1 MNSNKQGENT
11 ISISHQKRAYS
22 LDALRGFAVLTMVLS
37 GTISYRILP
46 AWMYHAQ
53 EPPPTHTYNPNLPG
67 LTWVDLVFPLFL
79 FAMGASIPLALSH
92 RIKSG
97 ITNQIKVILYI
108 LKRGFFLGAFA
119 IFLEHFRP
127 GKIADNSFPNKWLIA
142 VIGFVILFFMFVR
155 LPSSLRKIP
164 QPATTIGAW
173 ILAVIIISGIR
184 YTNGIGFSLA
194 RSDIILIVLT
204 NTAVF
209 GSIIWLFTR
218 FNFKLRVGILGL
230 LFALRLSSTVAKTWT
245 AALWAYSP
253 VPWLFKFHYL
263 SYLFIVIP
271 GTIAGDLIL
280 NWLKKPN
287 LDNDFNR
294 KQNYKLLAI
303 ILGLL
308 ANILILLIGLQ
319 GRWVWQTTLVSAAIS
334 CLAGFLF
341 VNPKNET
348 EILMQKLYYWGVYWL
363 ALGLLFEP
371 YQGGIKKD
379 TATYSYFFLTTGIAF
394 FVLIIFTILIDV
406 LQLQKPLHLLIDNGQ
421 NPMIG
426 YVGFANLVWPI
437 FIALGIEKFV
447 IANVQTPLHGFLK
460 GIFYTLT
467 VGYIVSLFTRLKLFW
482 RT

>member
-1 MNSNKQGENT
+1 MNSNQQRETT
-11 ISISHQKRAYS
+11 ISDQKRAYS

-46 AWMYHAQ
+46 PWMYHAQ
-53 EPPPTHTYNPNLPG
+53 LPPPTHASNPNLPG

-79 FAMGASIPLALSH
+79 FAMGASIPLALFR
-92 RIKSG
+92 RIKPG
-97 ITNQIKVILYI
+97 ITNKVNVIFYI

-127 GKIADNSFPNKWLIA
+127 GRIADDSVINKWLIA
-142 VIGFVILFFMFVR
+142 LIGFVILFFMFVR
-155 LPSSLRKIP
+155 LPNDWRKIP
-164 QPATTIGAW
+164 HQAITIAAW

-184 YTNGIGFSLA
+184 YTNGTGFSLA

-218 FNFKLRVGILGL
+218 NNLWLRVGLIGL
-230 LFALRLSSTVAKTWT
+230 LFALRLSSTVAKSWT
-245 AALWAYSP
+245 ATMWSFSP
-253 VPWLFKFHYL
+253 IPWLFKFPYL

-280 NWLKKPN
+280 NWLQKPKF
-287 LDNDFNR
+287 DNDFNR
-294 KQNYKLLAI
+294 TNNHKLLAI
-303 ILGLL
+303 IFLL
-308 ANILILLIGLQ
+308 FANILILLIGLQ
-319 GRWVWQTTLVSAAIS
+319 ARWVWQTTLVSAAI
-334 CLAGFLF
+334 CYLTRFLLIR
-341 VNPKNET
+341 PKNET
-348 EILMQKLYYWGVYWL
+348 EMLIQKLYYWGVYWL
-363 ALGLLFEP
+363 VLGLLLEP

-379 TATYSYFFLTTGIAF
+379 PATYSYFFLTTGIAF

-406 LQLQKPLHLLIDNGQ
+406 FQLQKPLHLLIDNGQ

-460 GIFYTLT
+460 GVFYTLT
-467 VGYIVSLFTRLKLFW
+467 VAYIVSLFTRLKLFW

>member
-1 MNSNKQGENT
+1 MSSNQQGENT

-79 FAMGASIPLALSH
+79 FAMGASIPLALS
-92 RIKSG
+92 RRMESG
-97 ITNQIKVILYI
+97 IANKINVIFYI

-127 GKIADNSFPNKWLIA
+127 GKIADNSVPNKWLIA
-142 VIGFVILFFMFVR
+142 LIGFVILFFMFVR
-155 LPSSLRKIP
+155 LPNNWRKIP
-164 QPATTIGAW
+164 QSATTIGAW

-209 GSIIWLFTR
+209 GSIIWLFSR
-218 FNFKLRVGILGL
+218 NNIWLRVGLIGL
-230 LFALRLSSTVAKTWT
+230 LFALRLSSTVAKSWT
-245 AALWAYSP
+245 AALWSYSP
-253 VPWLFKFHYL
+253 VPWLFQFHYL

-280 NWLKKPN
+280 NWIRKDD

-294 KQNYKLLAI
+294 KHNYKLLAI
-303 ILGLL
+303 IFLLL
-308 ANILILLIGLQ
+308 ANVLILLIGLQ
-319 GRWVWQTTLVSAAIS
+319 ARWVWQTTLVSSFIC
-334 CLAGFLF
+334 CLTGFLF
-341 VNPKNET
+341 IKPKNET
-348 EILMQKLYYWGVYWL
+348 EILIQKLYCWGVYWL
-363 ALGLLFEP
+363 VLGLLFEP

-379 TATYSYFFLTTGIAF
+379 PATYSYFFLTTGIAF
-394 FVLIIFTILIDV
+394 FVLIVFTILIDV
-406 LQLQKPLHLLIDNGQ
+406 LKLQKPLHLLIENGQ

-437 FIALGIEKFV
+437 FIAVGIERFA

-460 GIFYTLT
+460 GVLYTLT

>member
-1 MNSNKQGENT
+1 MNSNQQRETT
-11 ISISHQKRAYS
+11 ISDQKRAYS

-46 AWMYHAQ
+46 PWMYHAQ
-53 EPPPTHTYNPNLPG
+53 EPPPTHTYNPNLSG

-79 FAMGASIPLALSH
+79 FAMGASIPLALFR
-92 RIKSG
+92 RIKPG
-97 ITNQIKVILYI
+97 INNKINVVFYI

-127 GKIADNSFPNKWLIA
+127 GKIAENSVPNKWIIA
-142 VIGFVILFFMFVR
+142 LIGFVILFFMFVR
-155 LPSSLRKIP
+155 LPNNWRKIP
-164 QPATTIGAW
+164 HQAITIAAW

-184 YTNGIGFSLA
+184 YTNGVGFSLA

-218 FNFKLRVGILGL
+218 NNLWLRVGLIGL
-230 LFALRLSSTVAKTWT
+230 LFAVRLSSTVANTWT
-245 AALWAYSP
+245 AALWSFSP

-280 NWLKKPN
+280 NWLQKPKF
-287 LDNDFNR
+287 DNDFNR
-294 KQNYKLLAI
+294 TNNHKLLAI
-303 ILGLL
+303 IFLL
-308 ANILILLIGLQ
+308 FANILILLIGLQ
-319 GRWVWQTTLVSAAIS
+319 ARWVWQTTLVSAAI
-334 CLAGFLF
+334 CYLTRFLLIRP
-341 VNPKNET
+341 NNET
-348 EILMQKLYYWGVYWL
+348 EILIQKLYYWGVYWL
-363 ALGLLFEP
+363 VLGLLFEP

-379 TATYSYFFLTTGIAF
+379 PATYSYFFLTTGIAF
-394 FVLIIFTILIDV
+394 FVLIIFTILIEV
-406 LQLQKPLHLLIDNGQ
+406 FAIEKPLHLLIDNGQ

-437 FIALGIEKFV
+437 FIGLGIEKFV

-460 GIFYTLT
+460 GVFYTLT
-467 VGYIVSLFTRLKLFW
+467 VGYIVSLFTRFKLFW

>member
-1 MNSNKQGENT
+1 MNSNQQRET
-11 ISISHQKRAYS
+11 SISISHQKRAYS
-22 LDALRGFAVLTMVLS
+22 LDALRGFAVLAMVLS

-46 AWMYHAQ
+46 TWMYHAQ
-53 EPPPTHTYNPNLPG
+53 LPPPTHTLNPNLPG

-79 FAMGASIPLALSH
+79 FAMGASIPLALSR
-92 RIKSG
+92 RIKPG
-97 ITNQIKVILYI
+97 ITNKANVIFYI

-127 GKIADNSFPNKWLIA
+127 GKIANNAVPNKWLIA
-142 VIGFVILFFMFVR
+142 VIGFVVLFFMFVR
-155 LPSSLRKIP
+155 LPNHWKKIP
-164 QPATTIGAW
+164 HQAITIAAW
-173 ILAVIIISGIR
+173 VLAIIIISGIR
-184 YTNGIGFSLA
+184 YTNGLGFSLN
-194 RSDIILIVLT
+194 RSDVILIVLA

-218 FNFKLRVGILGL
+218 NNLWLRVVIIGL
-230 LFALRLSSTVAKTWT
+230 LFALRLSSTVGKTW
-245 AALWAYSP
+245 AATLWAYSP

-280 NWLKKPN
+280 NWLEKPN
-287 LDNDFNR
+287 LEYHVDR
-294 KQNYKLLAI
+294 KNNLKLLA
-303 ILGLL
+303 LVFLLL
-308 ANILILLIGLQ
+308 ANIIILLIGLQ
-319 GRWVWQTTLVSAAIS
+319 ARWVWQTILVSMAI
-334 CLAGFLF
+334 CYLTNLWLIK
-341 VNPKNET
+341 PTNET
-348 EILMQKLYYWGVYWL
+348 QFLIQQLYYWGVYWL

-379 TATYSYFFLTTGIAF
+379 PATYSYFFLTTGIAF
-394 FVLIIFTILIDV
+394 FILIIFTILIEIFH
-406 LQLQKPLHLLIDNGQ
+406 LQKPLHLFIDNGQ

-437 FIALGIEKFV
+437 FIVLGIEKFV

-460 GIFYTLT
+460 GVFYTLT
-467 VGYIVSLFTRLKLFW
+467 VGYIVSLFTRFKLFW